1 MDDKTSGKHIIKQ
14 GTILAAAS
22 VISRIIGMLYRSP
35 MAAVIGDKGN
45 GLYSFAFEIYSI
57 ALILSSYSMP
67 LAVSKLLSARFAKK
81 EYKNADKIYKFAYI
95 FAAVSGMVM
104 ALILFPDNLI
114 HEETGRLIRPLILS
128 KIRRRIGQQ
137 FFDPLHHIVY
147 IEL

>member
-95 FAAVSGMVM
+95 FCCCVRYGNGSYSFLRSRNHRKTVG
-104 ALILFPDNLI
+104 P
-114 HEETGRLIRPLILS
+114 
-128 KIRRRIGQQ
+128 
-137 FFDPLHHIVY
+137 
-147 IEL
+147 

>member
-95 FAAVSGMVM
+95 FATVSGMVM
-104 ALILFPDNLI
+104 ALILF
-114 HEETGRLIRPLILS
+114 
-128 KIRRRIGQQ
+128 
-137 FFDPLHHIVY
+137 F
-147 IEL
+147 

>member
-81 EYKNADKIYKFAYI
+81 STKTQIKFINLHI
-95 FAAVSGMVM
+95 FCCCVRYGNGSYSFLRSRNHRKTVG
-104 ALILFPDNLI
+104 P
-114 HEETGRLIRPLILS
+114 
-128 KIRRRIGQQ
+128 
-137 FFDPLHHIVY
+137 
-147 IEL
+147 

>member
-57 ALILSSYSMP
+57 ALILSSLRKKSTKTQIKFIN
-67 LAVSKLLSARFAKK
+67 LHIFLLLCQ
-81 EYKNADKIYKFAYI
+81 
-95 FAAVSGMVM
+95 VW
-104 ALILFPDNLI
+104 
-114 HEETGRLIRPLILS
+114 
-128 KIRRRIGQQ
+128 
-137 FFDPLHHIVY
+137 
-147 IEL
+147 